1 MVRPAAV
8 SAAMGPPSRALHGP
22 LPVLLSLLAGYV
34 DTASFLALHG
44 LFTAHVTGNFV
55 TLGAALVTGHSG
67 VLAKLLALPVFCLVI
82 FALRVA
88 ARLLGERRQPGLR
101 GLLALQALL
110 LVAGTVLV
118 LRLAPGHDG
127 DAAAEVVAGMVLVA
141 AMALQN
147 TASRVHLAAAPP
159 TTMMTGTT
167 TQVMI
172 DLADLYGAPLP
183 AEQRAA
189 AVDRLARMGANLGGF
204 AVGCGAAALLFHFV
218 GNACFAV
225 APLLTLAALP
235 LTSPAVEA
243 PGHP

>member
-1 MVRPAAV
+1 MTTKPA
-8 SAAMGPPSRALHGP
+8 
-22 LPVLLSLLAGYV
+22 LPVLLSLTAGYV
-34 DTASFLALHG
+34 DTASYLALHG

-55 TLGAALVTGHSG
+55 TLGAALVTGSSG

-82 FALRVA
+82 FALRA
-88 ARLLGERRQPGLR
+88 ATRRLAEGRQLKLR

-110 LVAGTVLV
+110 LFVGTVLV
-118 LRLAPGHDG
+118 LRLAGGHDG

-147 TASRVHLAAAPP
+147 AASRVHLAAAPP

-172 DLADLYGAPLP
+172 DLADLYGAQLP
-183 AEQRAA
+183 PEERMA
-189 AVDRLARMGANLGGF
+189 AVGRLSRMGANLAGF
-204 AVGCGAAALLFHFV
+204 AVGCGAGALLFHV
-218 GNACFAV
+218 LGSACFAA

-235 LTSPAVEA
+235 LASSAQGVQA
-243 PGHP
+243 HP